1 MNKKV
6 IVTGGAGFIGS
17 HATDLL
23 VKEGY
28 SVVVFD
34 NLLTGCREYVNKKAQ
49 FIKIDITDSN
59 KVFKAVSEIR
69 PCAICHLAALPR
81 IVRSVNDPIGTNNIN
96 VAGTLVMLEAA
107 KINKIRR
114 FVYSSSS
121 SVYGQQKSYLLKES
135 FTPHPI
141 SHYALQ
147 KLMGEMYCSF
157 YAGSF
162 GMEIVSL
169 RYFNVYG
176 ERQPDSGIYSLVI
189 GKFLKKIGEEK
200 KLPVYGDGTQTR
212 DFTFVFDVARANL
225 LSLTSNLP
233 SGRNTILNIGTSK
246 ETSINQ
252 IVEYLGGVAEYIV
265 PNPREEYEEKRKAA
279 DIRSAKKVLG
289 WEPKV
294 MLEEGLKKLQEKMGL
309 F

>member
-17 HATDLL
+17 HVVDLL
-23 VKEGY
+23 VENGY
-28 SVVVFD
+28 SIVVFD
-34 NLLTGCREYVNKKAQ
+34 NLLTGCKEYINKKAK
-49 FIKIDITDSN
+49 FVRIDITDSN
-59 KVFKAVSEIR
+59 KIFKKVSEIK
-69 PCAICHLAALPR
+69 PFAICHLAALPR
-81 IVRSVNDPIGTNNIN
+81 IVRSMDDPINTNNIN
-96 VAGTLVMLEAA
+96 VAGTLVLLEAA
-107 KINKIRR
+107 KTNNVKR

-121 SVYGQQKSYLLKES
+121 SVYGQQKSFLFKES
-135 FTPHPI
+135 FKPHPI

-157 YAGSF
+157 YAESF

-176 ERQPDSGIYSLVI
+176 ERQPDSGVYSMVI
-189 GKFLKKIGEEK
+189 GKFLRKMKTGE

-212 DFTFVFDVARANL
+212 DFTFVSDVARANL

-233 SGRNTILNIGTSK
+233 RGRNTILNIGTSK

-252 IVEYLGGVAEYIV
+252 IVKYLGGVAEYIV
-265 PNPREEYEEKRKAA
+265 PNPRKKYEEQRKAA
-279 DIRSAKKVLG
+279 DIHLVKKVIG

-294 MLEEGLKKLQEKMGL
+294 ILKDGLKRLQEKMRL
-309 F
+309 S